1 MPAAGLP
8 PAARAVAVD
17 VLVHGAQ
24 SRAQL
29 AKKTGLSPA
38 TLTRLVRPLL
48 AAGVLVETDAVR
60 TPGRGRSVVPLDVVP
75 DAYRFIGVKLSTES
89 IHAVVTD
96 LRARVLDTETV
107 AEPSLDVPDVVAAV
121 AGLAGRLAAR
131 AGRPIDALGITVGGQ
146 VDKGETVA
154 DSPFLHWHDVPLRRL
169 LADQL
174 ADQLPEHLAD
184 DLAGDLAGDLA
195 FPVHLAN
202 DVVGLARAQQWFGHG
217 RAHSD
222 FALLTVGAGVGYGL
236 VINDS
241 LVPTPVRPISHLPI
255 DPHGPL
261 CAGGHRGCLTAY
273 VTSGSMTAAVAQ
285 GSGRRVTY
293 DEVLQLA
300 EDGDPLAV
308 RVVDEAARALGRAAA
323 AVTSL
328 TGVERIILSGE
339 SVRLA
344 EIGSDALRAARVE
357 YAAPRTGD
365 LDPVVRPM
373 DFFEWARGAAVI
385 AIQESFPGGRGG
397 SP

>member
-1 MPAAGLP
+1 VAEGLP

-48 AAGVLVETDAVR
+48 AAGVLVETRAVR
-60 TPGRGRSVVPLDVVP
+60 TPGRGRSVVPLDVVAG
-75 DAYRFIGVKLSTES
+75 DYRFIGVKLTTES

-96 LRARVLDTETV
+96 LRARVLDSETL

-121 AGLAGRLAAR
+121 AGLARRLAAR
-131 AGRPIDALGITVGGQ
+131 TDRAIDALGITVGGQ

-169 LADQL
+169 LAD
-174 ADQLPEHLAD
+174 HLQ
-184 DLAGDLAGDLA
+184 

-202 DVVGLARAQQWFGHG
+202 DVVGLARCQQWFGHG
-217 RAHSD
+217 RTYSD

-236 VINDS
+236 ILDDA
-241 LVPTPVRPISHLPI
+241 LVPTLVRPISHLPI
-255 DPHGPL
+255 DPYGPL
-261 CAGGHRGCLTAY
+261 CAWGHRGCLTAY

-285 GSGRRVTY
+285 GSGREVSY
-293 DEVLQLA
+293 DDVLQLA

-308 RVVDEAARALGRAAA
+308 RVVDEAARALGRAVAA
-323 AVTSL
+323 ITSL

-344 EIGSDALRAARVE
+344 EVGRKALDAARLE

-365 LDPVVRPM
+365 LEPVVRPM

-385 AIQESFPGGRGG
+385 AIQETFPDARRRI
-397 SP
+397 P

>member
-1 MPAAGLP
+1 MPPGLP
-8 PAARAVAVD
+8 ASARAVAVD
-17 VLVHGAQ
+17 LLVHGAQ

-48 AAGVLVETDAVR
+48 AAGVLVEADAVR
-60 TPGRGRSVVPLDVVP
+60 TPGRGRSSLPLDVVAN
-75 DAYRFIGVKLSTES
+75 AYRFIGVKLTTES

-96 LRARVLDTETV
+96 LRAQVLDSETV

-131 AGRPIDALGITVGGQ
+131 SGRSIDALGITVGGQ

-154 DSPFLHWHDVPLRRL
+154 DSSFLHWHDVPLRRL
-169 LADQL
+169 LAD
-174 ADQLPEHLAD
+174 HLD
-184 DLAGDLAGDLA
+184 

-217 RAHSD
+217 RAYSD

-236 VINDS
+236 IINDA
-241 LVPTPVRPISHLPI
+241 LVPTLVRPIAHLPI

-261 CAGGHRGCLTAY
+261 CAWGHRGCLTAY
-273 VTSGSMTAAVAQ
+273 VTSQSMTAAVAQ
-285 GSGRRVTY
+285 VSGRAVTY

-300 EDGDPLAV
+300 EDGDPLAA
-308 RVVDEAARALGRAAA
+308 RVVDEAARALGRAVAA
-323 AVTSL
+323 ITSL

-344 EIGSDALRAARVE
+344 EIGRRSLHAARVE
-357 YAAPRTGD
+357 YGAPRSGD

-385 AIQESFPGGRGG
+385 AIQETFPDIRHRT
-397 SP
+397 P

>member
-1 MPAAGLP
+1 
-8 PAARAVAVD
+8 
-17 VLVHGAQ
+17 
-24 SRAQL
+24 
-29 AKKTGLSPA
+29 
-38 TLTRLVRPLL
+38 
-48 AAGVLVETDAVR
+48 
-60 TPGRGRSVVPLDVVP
+60 
-75 DAYRFIGVKLSTES
+75 
-89 IHAVVTD
+89 
-96 LRARVLDTETV
+96 
-107 AEPSLDVPDVVAAV
+107 
-121 AGLAGRLAAR
+121 
-131 AGRPIDALGITVGGQ
+131 
-146 VDKGETVA
+146 
-154 DSPFLHWHDVPLRRL
+154 
-169 LADQL
+169 
-174 ADQLPEHLAD
+174 
-184 DLAGDLAGDLA
+184 
-195 FPVHLAN
+195 
-202 DVVGLARAQQWFGHG
+202 
-217 RAHSD
+217 
-222 FALLTVGAGVGYGL
+222 
-236 VINDS
+236 
-241 LVPTPVRPISHLPI
+241 
-255 DPHGPL
+255 
-261 CAGGHRGCLTAY
+261 
-273 VTSGSMTAAVAQ
+273 MTAAVAQ

>member
-1 MPAAGLP
+1 MPAALR
-8 PAARAVAVD
+8 PAAKAIAVD

-48 AAGVLVETDAVR
+48 AAGVLVEADAVR
-60 TPGRGRSVVPLDVVP
+60 TPGRGRSSVPLDVVA
-75 DAYRFIGVKLSTES
+75 DAYRFIGVKLTTES

-96 LRARVLDTETV
+96 LRARVLDSESV
-107 AEPSLDVPDVVAAV
+107 AEPSLDVPAVVAAV
-121 AGLAGRLAAR
+121 AGLAARLAAR
-131 AGRPIDALGITVGGQ
+131 ADRPIDALGITVGGE

-169 LADQL
+169 LAD
-174 ADQLPEHLAD
+174 E
-184 DLAGDLAGDLA
+184 LA

-217 RAHSD
+217 RTYSD

-236 VINDS
+236 VIDDA
-241 LVPTPVRPISHLPI
+241 LVPTLVRPISHLPI

-261 CAGGHRGCLTAY
+261 CAWGHRGCLSVY
-273 VTSGSMTAAVAQ
+273 VTSAAMTAAVAQ
-285 GSGRRVTY
+285 VSGRHVTP

-300 EDGDPLAV
+300 EDGDPLAA
-308 RVVDEAARALGRAAA
+308 RVVDEAAHALGRAAA

-328 TGVERIILSGE
+328 TGVDRIILSGE

-344 EIGSDALRAARVE
+344 EIGRDALHAARVE
-357 YAAPRTGD
+357 YAAHRTGD
-365 LDPVVRPM
+365 PDPVIRPM

-385 AIQESFPGGRGG
+385 AIQETFPDARRGG
-397 SP
+397 A